1 MSRTD
6 KDAPY
11 RYGGSRHRYWTTTD
25 GHAQFTR
32 QCRRRVRRAATM
44 SLRAGIEP
52 APKTTVGYE
61 YWD

>member
-11 RYGGSRHRYWTTTD
+11 RFGGSRHRYWITER
-25 GHAQFTR
+25 GHAEFTR
-32 QCRRRVRRAATM
+32 QCRRRVRRAAHM
-44 SLRAGIEP
+44 ALQRGDEP
-52 APKTTVGYE
+52 APKHPAGFF